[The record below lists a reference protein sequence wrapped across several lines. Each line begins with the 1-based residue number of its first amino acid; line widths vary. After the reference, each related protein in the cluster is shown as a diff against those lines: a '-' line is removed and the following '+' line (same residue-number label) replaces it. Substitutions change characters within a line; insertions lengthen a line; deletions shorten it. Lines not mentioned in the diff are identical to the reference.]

1 MLSWFT
7 GMEIELPKRIAEAG
21 AEHHIDKINN
31 HCRLRVLKILKQ
43 ELEDEYKDVLKDPVF
58 GPILA
63 INEHQH
69 GYSGKVI
76 HSFVCK
82 MLDVSKRLELWF
94 QFARKPLRFSMQEFY
109 AVTGLNCVAEKNIDF
124 ESWRN
129 DKGFWGTLLK
139 RNESVDMQ
147 TVRLK
152 LITEC
157 KNWSRVDRVRL
168 VYLCVICFVM
178 AKDEEIDI
186 PQEYIRLVMDFD
198 KMRKYPWGLHAY
210 DMLVESIQNARS
222 KLKKNSYVLDGFSYA
237 LQIWLMEAIPD
248 IGTLL
253 GQKYQEDITSVRCR
267 NWYGHGKVSYHDI
280 TALEAA
286 LGQVN
291 IYIKFICLFITFKN
305 RCFYVF
311 FDQK

>member
-1 MLSWFT
+1 MCGQGEAS
-7 GMEIELPKRIAEAG
+7 LP
-21 AEHHIDKINN
+21 
-31 HCRLRVLKILKQ
+31 
-43 ELEDEYKDVLKDPVF
+43 
-58 GPILA
+58 
-63 INEHQH
+63 
-69 GYSGKVI
+69 
-76 HSFVCK
+76 
-82 MLDVSKRLELWF
+82 
-94 QFARKPLRFSMQEFY
+94 
-109 AVTGLNCVAEKNIDF
+109 
-124 ESWRN
+124 
-129 DKGFWGTLLK
+129 
-139 RNESVDMQ
+139 
-147 TVRLK
+147 
-152 LITEC
+152 
-157 KNWSRVDRVRL
+157 
-168 VYLCVICFVM
+168 LCHFFVM
-178 AKDEEIDI
+178 AKDEKIDI

-198 KMRKYPWGLHAY
+198 KMRKYLWGLLAY

-237 LQIWLMEAIPD
+237 LQIWLMEAIPS

-253 GQKYQEDITSVRCR
+253 GQKYQEGITSVRCR

>member
-1 MLSWFT
+1 
-7 GMEIELPKRIAEAG
+7 MEIELPKRIAEDG
-21 AEHHIDKINN
+21 AEYRIDKINN
-31 HCRLRVLKILKQ
+31 TCRLTVLGILKKK
-43 ELEDEYKDVLKDPVF
+43 LEDEYKDVLKDPVF

-63 INEHQH
+63 INEHEL

-82 MLDVSKRLELWF
+82 MLDISKRHELWF
-94 QFARKPLRFSMQEFY
+94 EFARKPLRFSMQEFY
-109 AVTGLNCVAEKNIDF
+109 AVTGLKCEAEKNIDF

-139 RNESVDMQ
+139 RNGEVDMR
-147 TVRLK
+147 TIRLT

-157 KNWSRVDRVRL
+157 KDWSRVDRVRL

-178 AKDEEIDI
+178 AKDEKVNI
-186 PQEYIRLVMDFD
+186 PHEYIRLVMDFD

-210 DMLVESIQNARS
+210 DMLLESIKNARY

-253 GQKYQEDITSVRCR
+253 GQKYKEGVTSVRCQ

-280 TALEAA
+280 TTLETA

-291 IYIKFICLFITFKN
+291 INIKFIYLFIAYK
-305 RCFYVF
+305 Y
-311 FDQK
+311 